1 MEYTTNK
8 KYKKPDLIDK
18 VSVQEY
24 NENFDAMDANMAE
37 LEEKT
42 NTAVKNASDALK
54 QIEAAGGKVMTSDTL
69 GVGKVDGKTVGVTG
83 DGTLSVIAKAKDIPA
98 EDTSSILGDSS
109 SPTTQALID
118 AIANKVVNELVT
130 NTALTSTL
138 ANYMTKSL
146 MSSQNADNT
155 DMVPTLA
162 LTNAM
167 QKSID
172 TLNSNLSNFQS
183 ENAKLVIGKVDNGP
197 YMYLINKITNSLLML
212 RMNEEDKSI
221 AVNAQTNGAWGSE
234 KLLATKDYLGVIQYN
249 GVDYISLSGKLS
261 NIGEWVKNNGTPG
274 KCTFVRVEP
283 SDSDGYF
290 GTSGFSILW
299 MRTSVNYGWCILISD
314 NPRMVVFGRNSTGWH
329 WYAPSLTEVS

>member
-8 KYKKPDLIDK
+8 KYKKPDLFDK

-69 GVGKVDGKTVGVTG
+69 GVGKVDGKTVGVTE
-83 DGTLSVIAKAKDIPA
+83 DGTLSVIAKASDIPA
-98 EDTSSILGDSS
+98 TDSNNILGENV

-130 NTALTSTL
+130 NAALTSTL

-172 TLNSNLSNFQS
+172 TLNSKTPKMIFKAYRSIEISSSSIPNYKTLDTF
-183 ENAKLVIGKVDNGP
+183 ADIGVPAGKTVIGLNVRGWEGGTGTFFVCKNSSGTS
-197 YMYLINKITNSLLML
+197 LILVAPSGTFS
-212 RMNEEDKSI
+212 
-221 AVNAQTNGAWGSE
+221 
-234 KLLATKDYLGVIQYN
+234 YLGVEVI
-249 GVDYISLSGKLS
+249 YI
-261 NIGEWVKNNGTPG
+261 
-274 KCTFVRVEP
+274 
-283 SDSDGYF
+283 
-290 GTSGFSILW
+290 
-299 MRTSVNYGWCILISD
+299 
-314 NPRMVVFGRNSTGWH
+314 
-329 WYAPSLTEVS
+329 

>member
-1 MEYTTNK
+1 
-8 KYKKPDLIDK
+8 
-18 VSVQEY
+18 
-24 NENFDAMDANMAE
+24 MAE

-54 QIEAAGGKVMTSDTL
+54 QIEAAGGKVMTSNTL
-69 GVGKVDGKTVGVTG
+69 GVGKVDGKTVGVTE
-83 DGTLSVIAKAKDIPA
+83 DGTLSVIAKASDIPA
-98 EDTSSILGDSS
+98 ADSNNILGKNV

-172 TLNSNLSNFQS
+172 TLNSKVTETIS
-183 ENAKLVIGKVDNGP
+183 ESLKATQIGNVVIING
-197 YMYLINKITNSLLML
+197 YCSGTFTDQKTTI
-212 RMNEEDKSI
+212 
-221 AVNAQTNGAWGSE
+221 
-234 KLLATKDYLGVIQYN
+234 
-249 GVDYISLSGKLS
+249 GKLS
-261 NIGEWVKNNGTPG
+261 KVGLPNIFVRTLCNIGNDAYSAQRQGYLYVDNNNGE
-274 KCTFVRVEP
+274 VAV
-283 SDSDGYF
+283 
-290 GTSGFSILW
+290 TSKSGEAGS
-299 MRTSVNYGWCILISD
+299 SVYVSCSY
-314 NPRMVVFGRNSTGWH
+314 VVK
-329 WYAPSLTEVS
+329 

>member
-8 KYKKPDLIDK
+8 KYKKPDLLDK

-69 GVGKVDGKTVGVTG
+69 GVGKVDGKTVGVTE
-83 DGTLSVIAKAKDIPA
+83 DGTLSVIAKASDIPA
-98 EDTSSILGDSS
+98 TDSNNILGENV

-130 NTALTSTL
+130 NAALTSTL

-172 TLNSNLSNFQS
+172 TLNSKTMTPDYK
-183 ENAKLVIGKVDNGP
+183 NA
-197 YMYLINKITNSLLML
+197 SLLYNT
-212 RMNEEDKSI
+212 NEKTTENYT
-221 AVNAQTNGAWGSE
+221 AVSNGFIIGSGYGTGQTTSYIY
-234 KLLATKDYLGVIQYN
+234 ATIN
-249 GVDYISLSGKLS
+249 GVRFGNQGTADEIVGIAMPIQKGDNINLDFYLSQQ
-261 NIGEWVKNNGTPG
+261 
-274 KCTFVRVEP
+274 
-283 SDSDGYF
+283 
-290 GTSGFSILW
+290 
-299 MRTSVNYGWCILISD
+299 NYGIYFVPAI
-314 NPRMVVFGRNSTGWH
+314 
-329 WYAPSLTEVS
+329 

>member
-1 MEYTTNK
+1 MEENK
-8 KYKKPDLIDK
+8 PL
-18 VSVQEY
+18 VTETEY
-24 NENFDAMDANMAE
+24 PE
-37 LEEKT
+37 
-42 NTAVKNASDALK
+42 
-54 QIEAAGGKVMTSDTL
+54 SDT
-69 GVGKVDGKTVGVTG
+69 DIISG
-83 DGTLSVIAKAKDIPA
+83 DGTPIIDTSDQNVDTAKEESNTSKSDVEESTENSSTNTEENGAE
-98 EDTSSILGDSS
+98 EDTTTEGAIDPANDPATLESALLVSTYAALNKLADYV
-109 SPTTQALID
+109 PTEYVNNSEPDID
-118 AIANKVVNELVT
+118 AEHLNNTEQGLLRVT
-130 NTALTSTL
+130 NLLNGA
-138 ANYMTKSL
+138 
-146 MSSQNADNT
+146 
-155 DMVPTLA
+155 
-162 LTNAM
+162 
-167 QKSID
+167 ID
-172 TLNSNLSNFQS
+172 VINDLQTTVAKQASAIETLNSNLSNFQS

-234 KLLATKDYLGVIQYN
+234 KLLATKDYLGVTQYN

-314 NPRMVVFGRNSTGWH
+314 NPKMVVFGRNSTGWK
-329 WYAPSLTEVS
+329 WYAPTLTQVS

>member
-8 KYKKPDLIDK
+8 KYKKPDLLDK

-172 TLNSNLSNFQS
+172 TLNSKITETIS
-183 ENAKLVIGKVDNGP
+183 ENLKATQIGNVVIING
-197 YMYLINKITNSLLML
+197 YCSGTFTDQKTTI
-212 RMNEEDKSI
+212 
-221 AVNAQTNGAWGSE
+221 
-234 KLLATKDYLGVIQYN
+234 
-249 GVDYISLSGKLS
+249 GKLS
-261 NIGEWVKNNGTPG
+261 KVGLPNIFVRTLCNIGSDAYSAQRQGYLYVNDNNGE
-274 KCTFVRVEP
+274 VAV
-283 SDSDGYF
+283 
-290 GTSGFSILW
+290 TSKSGEAGSNVYV
-299 MRTSVNYGWCILISD
+299 SCSY
-314 NPRMVVFGRNSTGWH
+314 VVK
-329 WYAPSLTEVS
+329 

>member
-8 KYKKPDLIDK
+8 KYKKPDLLDK

-172 TLNSNLSNFQS
+172 TLNSNTSFEFTASNEVSIINNKSVKVGRVVYVAVKIKIESKLTTDSILNFADIAKNQS
-183 ENAKLVIGKVDNGP
+183 TTFLIGKGSEWNIDSVVYGYISGNSI
-197 YMYLINKITNSLLML
+197 LINNSQ
-212 RMNEEDKSI
+212 E
-221 AVNAQTNGAWGSE
+221 T
-234 KLLATKDYLGVIQYN
+234 
-249 GVDYISLSGKLS
+249 ISVGDFLHINTVL
-261 NIGEWVKNNGTPG
+261 
-274 KCTFVRVEP
+274 
-283 SDSDGYF
+283 
-290 GTSGFSILW
+290 IL
-299 MRTSVNYGWCILISD
+299 
-314 NPRMVVFGRNSTGWH
+314 
-329 WYAPSLTEVS
+329 

>member
-8 KYKKPDLIDK
+8 KYKKPDLLDK

-42 NTAVKNASDALK
+42 STAVKNASDALK

-69 GVGKVDGKTVGVTG
+69 GVGKVDGKTVGVTE
-83 DGTLSVIAKAKDIPA
+83 DGTLSVIAKASDIPA
-98 EDTSSILGDSS
+98 TDSNNILGNDV

-172 TLNSNLSNFQS
+172 TLNSKTSKTGHIHDDRYYTESEIEAKFNQRMLIPSPTSSSGGISTYQIKPQIADQGILCICRSELYIVRLGQS
-183 ENAKLVIGKVDNGP
+183 GGAFNAYD
-197 YMYLINKITNSLLML
+197 LI
-212 RMNEEDKSI
+212 
-221 AVNAQTNGAWGSE
+221 Q
-234 KLLATKDYLGVIQYN
+234 
-249 GVDYISLSGKLS
+249 
-261 NIGEWVKNNGTPG
+261 
-274 KCTFVRVEP
+274 
-283 SDSDGYF
+283 
-290 GTSGFSILW
+290 
-299 MRTSVNYGWCILISD
+299 ISD
-314 NPRMVVFGRNSTGWH
+314 HAGTTNAT
-329 WYAPSLTEVS
+329 ASLTTDKKTLIFKCSQYENPIFIGRF

>member
-8 KYKKPDLIDK
+8 KYKKPDLLDK

-109 SPTTQALID
+109 SPTMQALID

-172 TLNSNLSNFQS
+172 TLNSNTSFEFTASNEVSIINNKSVKVGRVVYVAVKIKIESKLTTDSILNFADIAKNQS
-183 ENAKLVIGKVDNGP
+183 TTFLIGKGSEWNIDSVVYGYISGNSI
-197 YMYLINKITNSLLML
+197 LINNSQ
-212 RMNEEDKSI
+212 E
-221 AVNAQTNGAWGSE
+221 T
-234 KLLATKDYLGVIQYN
+234 
-249 GVDYISLSGKLS
+249 ISVGDFLHINTVL
-261 NIGEWVKNNGTPG
+261 
-274 KCTFVRVEP
+274 
-283 SDSDGYF
+283 
-290 GTSGFSILW
+290 IL
-299 MRTSVNYGWCILISD
+299 
-314 NPRMVVFGRNSTGWH
+314 
-329 WYAPSLTEVS
+329 

>member
-8 KYKKPDLIDK
+8 KYKKPDLLDK

-83 DGTLSVIAKAKDIPA
+83 DGILSVIAKAKDIPA

-172 TLNSNLSNFQS
+172 TLNSNF
-183 ENAKLVIGKVDNGP
+183 
-197 YMYLINKITNSLLML
+197 NKRIHIPSPTS
-212 RMNEEDKSI
+212 SS
-221 AVNAQTNGAWGSE
+221 GG
-234 KLLATKDYLGVIQYN
+234 
-249 GVDYISLSGKLS
+249 ISTYQLK
-261 NIGEWVKNNGTPG
+261 PQ
-274 KCTFVRVEP
+274 
-283 SDSDGYF
+283 
-290 GTSGFSILW
+290 
-299 MRTSVNYGWCILISD
+299 ISD
-314 NPRMVVFGRNSTGWH
+314 QGILCICRSELYLVRLGQSNGIFNALDFIQISNHAGTTNAT
-329 WYAPSLTEVS
+329 ASLTTDKKTLIFKCAQYENPIFIGRF